1 MGFGIREMWQE
12 WCANEEIIVENQSD
26 PESWRDIECQLTMPP
41 LYKRWLAEG
50 LNEKEQSFFGR
61 KILEGVVEAY
71 PVLARAEIN
80 KVAGGI
86 VKSNG
91 EVNIRKTDSNFHE
104 RCDHGLRKRQIGYSD
119 FNGVKLFYGESQA
132 REGVED
138 IISDIRSNVLIEKEV
153 TESRKFDSDA
163 PKEEQREYMLNSY
176 VRRYASEKTLNR
188 GNFSQLKLRTGIDVA
203 NQTNISYM
211 HDVLEAML
219 NLYLKEPKLTRNM
232 FTPFVGKV
240 AQSVGD
246 AAKAII
252 DGKMSD
258 ICNEQKLEEQ
268 QRRIGLNLPSNKY
281 PKLFTVFSI
290 IDPEGNIIF
299 DGKYGAV
306 TESKRQQY
314 EIPSL
319 KNRDYVQEMIR
330 SGTTKFVCGSPV
342 IGSTSGEF
350 MIPVG
355 IKANDDSYLTFGMNV
370 AGLMNTIGLK
380 QTNSEMYL

>member
-1 MGFGIREMWQE
+1 
-12 WCANEEIIVENQSD
+12 VENQSD

-50 LNEKEQSFFGR
+50 LNEKEQLFFGR

-71 PVLARAEIN
+71 PALAGSEIN

-104 RCDHGLRKRQIGYSD
+104 RSDHGLTKRQIGYSD

-132 REGVED
+132 REVVDNIVG
-138 IISDIRSNVLIEKEV
+138 DIRSNVLIEKEV
-153 TESRKFDSDA
+153 MGPRKVDSDVV
-163 PKEEQREYMLNSY
+163 KEGQREYMLNSY
-176 VRRYASEKTLNR
+176 VRRYASEQALNR
-188 GNFSQLKLRTGIDVA
+188 RSFSQLKSRTGADVA
-203 NQTNISYM
+203 NQASISYM
-211 HDVLEAML
+211 HDALEAML

-232 FTPFVGKV
+232 FTPFVGKI
-240 AQSVGD
+240 AQSIGD
-246 AAKAII
+246 AAKTII
-252 DGKMSD
+252 DGKESD
-258 ICNEQKLEEQ
+258 ICKEEKLEEQ
-268 QRRIGLNLPSNKY
+268 QRRIGLNLPTNKY

-290 IDPEGNIIF
+290 IDSEGNIIF

-355 IKANDDSYLTFGMNV
+355 IKANDDFYLTFGMNV

-380 QTNSEMYL
+380 QANSEMYL